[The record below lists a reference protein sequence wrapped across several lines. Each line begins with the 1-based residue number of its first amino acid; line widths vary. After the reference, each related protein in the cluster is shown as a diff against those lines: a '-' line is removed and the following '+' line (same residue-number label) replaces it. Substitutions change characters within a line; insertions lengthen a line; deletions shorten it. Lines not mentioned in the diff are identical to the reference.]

1 MQAIFE
7 THDFHVV
14 LLLFLK
20 IQELV
25 RPHKGLGLH
34 PSQ

>member
-7 THDFHVV
+7 TQDFQVV
-14 LLLFLK
+14 LLSLLK
-20 IQELV
+20 IQELL
-25 RPHKGLGLH
+25 RAHKGLGLH